1 MAFTFM
7 ASSCTVQLNVES
19 ATVQDWVGGAAGSGG
34 GSNYVVSLSKKGNSD
49 ITISSIWLGDRERGV
64 LADFR
69 IFADSSGRI
78 VKQVSSEMELFRV
91 EMSVKN
97 RRRMNRDDAGGI
109 EGEQDAIPGLPQE
122 FEKGLIINYL
132 DGKGKEGHLVVQDFT
147 KLEPLI
153 YP

>member
-1 MAFTFM
+1 M
-7 ASSCTVQLNVES
+7 ASSCTVQMNVES
-19 ATVQDWVGGAAGSGG
+19 ATVQEWIGGAAGSGG
-34 GSNYVVSLSKKGNSD
+34 GSKYVVSLSKKGNSD
-49 ITISSIWLGDRERGV
+49 ITINSIWLGDREKGV

-69 IFADSSGRI
+69 IYADSSGRI
-78 VKQVSSEMELFRV
+78 VKKVSSDMELFRV

-97 RRRMNRDDAGGI
+97 RRRMNRDDVGGI

-132 DGKGKEGHLVVQDFT
+132 DGKGKEGHLVVQDFK